1 MSISEPSFGVLFVC
15 TANHCRSPM
24 AEHLLRSELADRGL
38 DWSVASAGT
47 RAEVNRPMHPS
58 AVRVLARR
66 GIEVGDW
73 TAHRIDSETVVR
85 ADLVLTAGEEHRAAV
100 ARLAPSAMART
111 FTLLQFA
118 HLVGALPMA
127 EGLTQQEFGPA
138 LLDHAVRMRGS
149 AQPLA
154 RGLREIP
161 DPMGHSYSKFGK
173 CAAII
178 EQALGS
184 ILSGSPS
191 VRLTGPR
198 HADLD

>member
-1 MSISEPSFGVLFVC
+1 MDFSEPPFAVLFVC

-24 AEHLLRSELADRGL
+24 AEHLLRRELSTRDL

-47 RAEVNRPMHPS
+47 RAEEYRPMHAS
-58 AVRVLARR
+58 AARVLARR

-73 TAHRIDSETVVR
+73 GAHRVDGEAVLR

-118 HLVGALPMA
+118 HLTAALPMA
-127 EGLTQQEFGPA
+127 GGLTRQEFGPA
-138 LLDHAVRMRGS
+138 LLDHAVRMRGT

-154 RGLREIP
+154 RELREIP
-161 DPMGHSYSKFGK
+161 DPMGHSFSKFSK

-178 EQALGS
+178 EQALVS
-184 ILSGSPS
+184 VLSESPS
-191 VRLTGPR
+191 STLTGDR
-198 HADLD
+198 RGDQD

>member
-1 MSISEPSFGVLFVC
+1 MSPSEPSFGVLFVC
-15 TANHCRSPM
+15 TANHCRSPI
-24 AEHLLRSELADRGL
+24 AEHLLRRELASRDL

-47 RAEVNRPMHPS
+47 RAEEDRPMHPS

-73 TAHRIDSETVVR
+73 SAHRVDSETVLR

-118 HLVGALPMA
+118 HLTGALPMA

-154 RGLREIP
+154 RDLREIP
-161 DPMGHSYSKFGK
+161 DPMGHSFSRFSK

-178 EQALGS
+178 EQALVS

-191 VRLTGPR
+191 TTQNGAPR
-198 HADLD
+198 ADQD